1 MKYFRFVC
9 DIRTIPSEIA
19 NATRDSINEVR
30 MYCAYLSRMY
40 EYYFPATQTNHVVSI
55 TVCLV
60 EDLQKMEY
68 PQSCVTMKVLPN
80 VIVLD
85 KFNQLTP
92 QGKAFYIIELCQ
104 QSIMALVHE
113 MHWEPDNFERAYDQI
128 LKMEGCFRGYWR
140 KAKSSPDKQTKAQ
153 IYFEDNYEKDG
164 IYVDFTDK
172 KGKLI
177 KRVQFAPKGY
187 QIYCKGISE
196 LQWQDDSHVIIK
208 RGFGYGFKRT
218 SDYWIIGINGSIDYY
233 SPKVEN
239 TAVDPHGLFDLG
251 ILYWE
256 GKAIMQN
263 KDKGLELIRKAADL
277 NSKHAQK
284 WLERNIKQVTAN
296 KQQTD

>member
-1 MKYFRFVC
+1 MIKSLKWKDVSEG
-9 DIRTIPSEIA
+9 IGGKQNLHPINKQKLKSILRTIM
-19 NATRDSINEVR
+19 RK
-30 MYCAYLSRMY
+30 
-40 EYYFPATQTNHVVSI
+40 
-55 TVCLV
+55 TVYML
-60 EDLQKMEY
+60 
-68 PQSCVTMKVLPN
+68 
-80 VIVLD
+80 
-85 KFNQLTP
+85 
-92 QGKAFYIIELCQ
+92 
-104 QSIMALVHE
+104 
-113 MHWEPDNFERAYDQI
+113 I
-128 LKMEGCFRGYWR
+128 LL
-140 KAKSSPDKQTKAQ
+140 
-153 IYFEDNYEKDG
+153 I
-164 IYVDFTDK
+164 K
-172 KGKLI
+172 KEKLI

-208 RGFGYGFKRT
+208 RAFGYGFKKT
-218 SDYWIIGINGSIDYY
+218 SDHWIIGINGSIDYY

-263 KDKGLELIRKAADL
+263 KDKGLELIKKAADL